1 MCLFWLFIR
10 QTIVATL
17 STNSLLETSLRV
29 ATLVFPGGLVV
40 KIHLGRPGSIPG
52 RGTKTLLVPSAATPQ
67 GRGDPLPMSVRL
79 HFLFI
84 SHLRQDAAVTIQEG
98 GWPPSFIFSLNEQT
112 VTELMPFLHGIY
124 SSIC

>member
-1 MCLFWLFIR
+1 
-10 QTIVATL
+10 
-17 STNSLLETSLRV
+17 
-29 ATLVFPGGLVV
+29 
-40 KIHLGRPGSIPG
+40 
-52 RGTKTLLVPSAATPQ
+52 
-67 GRGDPLPMSVRL
+67 MSVLL

-98 GWPPSFIFSLNEQT
+98 GWSPSFIFSLNEQT